1 VAIFA
6 VADTVRPES
15 FAAVTALKALN
26 VVPVMLTGDNPA
38 TAKSIAAQLGIQD
51 ARGNLMPEDKQAAVA
66 ELKRRFGSVGMVGD
80 GVNDAPALAQADI
93 GFAMGAAGTATAL
106 ETADVAIMDD
116 DPRKI
121 ADFISLSRRC
131 ATVLKQNIG
140 LAWVSKLF
148 FCACVVRPRN
158 VVDGCFRRYGGEPAR
173 RIQWTAY
180 CVGDTKAAFSIDST
194 QGN

>member
-1 VAIFA
+1 
-6 VADTVRPES
+6 
-15 FAAVTALKALN
+15 
-26 VVPVMLTGDNPA
+26 MLTGDNPA

-131 ATVLKQNIG
+131 ASVLKQNIG
-140 LAWVSKLF
+140 LALGHQSCF
-148 FCACVVRPRN
+148 FGACIVRPRY

-173 RIQWTAY
+173 RIQRTAATASVIRKLRLRLQLHAHTRKSNHAMSDLQRY
-180 CVGDTKAAFSIDST
+180 CPRND
-194 QGN
+194 